1 MGQPLQIHD
10 VPEPILE
17 TLRERAEARHM
28 SLAAYALEVLTVHA
42 NSKIMSEVLAGP
54 RLRKGS
60 ALTNAKILE
69 LLATGRPT

>member
-10 VPEPILE
+10 VPEPVLE

-28 SLAAYALEVLTVHA
+28 SLAAYALEVLTVHP
-42 NSKIMSEVLAGP
+42 NSKTMSEALAGP

-60 ALTNAKILE
+60 APANAKILE